1 MKARVIIR
9 VIARTNVR
17 LGCSIFKI
25 ESDSSGLLNRNVQT
39 PLPPVKLDR
48 ILAKHESMGR
58 NRARARILGGQVRVD
73 GIETRR
79 FDHEVDR
86 FMMVELDDAVIQ
98 APERLLHVMLHKPI
112 GVVSATS
119 DAEHPT
125 VIDLIDDP
133 DRGTLHLV
141 GRLDRNTSGLVLL
154 TNDGRWSKVLMD
166 PARKVPKV
174 YRVQTRDPIPPEAVA
189 AFAEGFYF
197 HTEDL
202 VTRPAKLE
210 ITGECEARLT
220 LHEGRYHQIK
230 RMFHRNCNRVTR
242 LHREQ
247 IGGLSLP
254 ADLGPGEWR
263 ILSKE
268 EAASCGMRRQTDH
281 LP

>member
-1 MKARVIIR
+1 
-9 VIARTNVR
+9 
-17 LGCSIFKI
+17 
-25 ESDSSGLLNRNVQT
+25 
-39 PLPPVKLDR
+39 
-48 ILAKHESMGR
+48 MGR

-73 GIETRR
+73 GVERR
-79 FDHEVDR
+79 SFDHEVDR
-86 FMMVELDDAVIQ
+86 FMKVELDDVVIQ

-133 DRGTLHLV
+133 DRDTLHLV

-166 PARKVPKV
+166 PTKKVPKV
-174 YRVQTRDPIPPEAVA
+174 YRVQTRDPIPIGAVA

-202 VTRPAKLE
+202 ITKPAKLE
-210 ITGECEARLT
+210 IVGECEARLT

-230 RMFHRNCNRVTR
+230 RMFHRIGNRVTG

-247 IGGLSLP
+247 IGALTLP
-254 ADLGPGEWR
+254 SDLAPGEWR
-263 ILSKE
+263 MLSKQ
-268 EAASCGMRRQTDH
+268 EATACSIMA
-281 LP
+281 

>member
-1 MKARVIIR
+1 MRAQGGIKLR
-9 VIARTNVR
+9 R
-17 LGCSIFKI
+17 LAWPRR
-25 ESDSSGLLNRNVQT
+25 SSSNLH
-39 PLPPVKLDR
+39 VKLDR
-48 ILAKHESMGR
+48 LLAKHESMGR

-73 GIETRR
+73 GVQTRR
-79 FDHEVDR
+79 LDLEVDR
-86 FMMVELDDAVIQ
+86 FTKVELDEIVVQ
-98 APERLLHVMLHKPI
+98 APERLLHVMLHKPV

-133 DRGTLHLV
+133 DRESLHLV

-174 YRVQTRDPIPPEAVA
+174 YRVETRDPIPAEAVA

-210 ITGECEARLT
+210 IIGEREARLT

-230 RMFHRNCNRVTR
+230 RMFHRIGNRVTG

-247 IGGLSLP
+247 IGTLRLP
-254 ADLGPGEWR
+254 ADLGPGAWR
-263 ILSKE
+263 LLSKE
-268 EAASCGMRRQTDH
+268 EAAGY
-281 LP
+281 

>member
-1 MKARVIIR
+1 M
-9 VIARTNVR
+9 
-17 LGCSIFKI
+17 
-25 ESDSSGLLNRNVQT
+25 
-39 PLPPVKLDR
+39 KLDR
-48 ILAKHESMGR
+48 LLAKHEAMGR

-73 GIETRR
+73 DVETRR

-86 FMMVELDDAVIQ
+86 FMKVELDDVAIQ
-98 APERLLHVMLHKPI
+98 TPERQLHVMLHKPI

-125 VIDLIDDP
+125 VIDLIADP
-133 DRGTLHLV
+133 DRDTLHLV

-154 TNDGRWSKVLMD
+154 TNDGRWSKILMD
-166 PARKVPKV
+166 PARKVSKV
-174 YRVQTRDPIPPEAVA
+174 YRVQTRDPIPAEAVA

-202 VTRPAKLE
+202 ITRPAKLE

-230 RMFHRNCNRVTR
+230 RMFHRIGNRVTG

-247 IGGLSLP
+247 IGTLTLP
-254 ADLGPGEWR
+254 TDLGPGEWR
-263 ILSKE
+263 LLSQEETAGCGNMAILPSV
-268 EAASCGMRRQTDH
+268 
-281 LP
+281 

>member
-1 MKARVIIR
+1 M
-9 VIARTNVR
+9 
-17 LGCSIFKI
+17 
-25 ESDSSGLLNRNVQT
+25 
-39 PLPPVKLDR
+39 PPVKLDR
-48 ILAKHESMGR
+48 LLAKHESMGR
-58 NRARARILGGQVRVD
+58 NRARARILSGQARVE
-73 GIETRR
+73 GVETRR

-86 FMMVELDDAVIQ
+86 FTKVELDGIVVQ
-98 APERLLHVMLHKPI
+98 EPERLLQVMLHKPI

-119 DAEHPT
+119 DAEHTT

-133 DRGTLHLV
+133 DRDTLHLV

-174 YRVQTRDPIPPEAVA
+174 YRVQTRDPIPDEAVA

-202 VTRPAKLE
+202 VTKPAKLE
-210 ITGECEARLT
+210 IISECEARLT

-230 RMFHRNCNRVTR
+230 RMFHRIDNRVTG

-247 IGGLSLP
+247 IGGLALP
-254 ADLGPGEWR
+254 DDLAPGEWR
-263 ILSKE
+263 ILTKE
-268 EAASCGMRRQTDH
+268 EAAACASMA
-281 LP
+281 

>member
-1 MKARVIIR
+1 
-9 VIARTNVR
+9 
-17 LGCSIFKI
+17 
-25 ESDSSGLLNRNVQT
+25 
-39 PLPPVKLDR
+39 VKLDR
-48 ILAKHESMGR
+48 LLAKHESMGR

-73 GIETRR
+73 EAVTRR

-86 FMMVELDDAVIQ
+86 FTKVELDDVLIQ

-133 DRGTLHLV
+133 DRDTLHLV

-154 TNDGRWSKVLMD
+154 TNDGRWSKILMD

-174 YRVQTRDPIPPEAVA
+174 YRVQTRDPIPAEAVA

-202 VTRPAKLE
+202 ITKPAKLE
-210 ITGECEARLT
+210 ITGKCEARLT

-230 RMFHRNCNRVTR
+230 RMFHRIGNRVAG

-247 IGGLSLP
+247 IGGLALP
-254 ADLGPGEWR
+254 SDLAPGEWR
-263 ILSKE
+263 ILTKE
-268 EAASCGMRRQTDH
+268 EASECGGMA
-281 LP
+281 

>member
-1 MKARVIIR
+1 
-9 VIARTNVR
+9 
-17 LGCSIFKI
+17 
-25 ESDSSGLLNRNVQT
+25 
-39 PLPPVKLDR
+39 
-48 ILAKHESMGR
+48 MGR
-58 NRARARILGGQVRVD
+58 NRARARILSGQVRVD

-86 FMMVELDDAVIQ
+86 FTRVELDEIVIQ
-98 APERLLHVMLHKPI
+98 SPERLLHVMLHKPI

-119 DAEHPT
+119 DAEHTT

-133 DRGTLHLV
+133 DRDSLHLV

-166 PARKVPKV
+166 PARKVSKV
-174 YRVQTRDPIPPEAVA
+174 YRVTTRDPIPTEAVA

-202 VTRPAKLE
+202 VTKPAKLE
-210 ITGECEARLT
+210 IIGECEARLT

-230 RMFHRNCNRVTR
+230 RMFHRIGNRVTG

-247 IGGLSLP
+247 IGTLCLP
-254 ADLGPGEWR
+254 EDLAPGDWR

-268 EAASCGMRRQTDH
+268 EAADCSSMS
-281 LP
+281 